1 MHTLNDLVSSR
12 KVIYLGISDTPAWLV
27 VKMNCYARQHGLRQF
42 SVYQGRW
49 SAADRDF
56 ERDIIPMCMDEGMA
70 LAPWGAL
77 GGGFFKP
84 KGSRGKDDG
93 GRKFAGGKS
102 GREEQVSD
110 VLEKLSEEKNV
121 PMTSIALAYVMH
133 KAPFTYPIVGG
144 RKVSH
149 LKDNI
154 AALALKLSPDEIK
167 EIDAGYAFEI
177 GFPHNLLNPSNN
189 MVLGPQDCLFN
200 QRFGFFDYVEKPKA
214 IPPHVG
220 ALDAQFKTVVEQ
232 PVASTGHDEKNGENG
247 E

>member
-1 MHTLNDLVSSR
+1 
-12 KVIYLGISDTPAWLV
+12 
-27 VKMNCYARQHGLRQF
+27 
-42 SVYQGRW
+42 
-49 SAADRDF
+49 
-56 ERDIIPMCMDEGMA
+56 MCMDEGMA